1 MKLGSKKLVAALV
14 AACSA
19 IALTACG
26 GGGGGGGDSG
36 GGSAQVKPTIG
47 TQPANQSV
55 VTGSS
60 ATFAVIAA
68 GGGTLVYQWKKNG
81 TDISGASSSIYTT
94 PATNSADNDAV
105 FTVLVSNSAGT
116 STSNAAR
123 LAVTNFAVAPAISQQ
138 PENQSVVTGTSASFS
153 VSATGT
159 SPLSYQWKKNGADIP
174 GATASTYT
182 TPAAS
187 TCRTVVRFITVVVS
201 NSVDKATSSDARL
214 TVAAAA
220 VAPSITS
227 QPADQTVNAGQS
239 ASFSVTASG
248 TSPSYQWKKNG
259 ADIPGAL
266 SSTYTTPATS
276 IADNAAVFTVVVTN
290 TAGTVTSNHARLT
303 VTAVAVAPTI
313 TSQPTAQTVASGV
326 RATFTVA
333 ASGTGTLRYQWQKF
347 GADIAGATSPSYTT
361 SATVTDLDNGDLY
374 SVVVTDDVGSVSSSQ
389 ATLIVRK
396 YSLVVNASGG
406 TYATTECVR
415 DNSTG
420 LIWEG
425 KNANGSS
432 TRPGDGT
439 YTNYDDPDLLQKPL
453 NFANPA
459 GGSVKPTLEDINAST
474 NSIGYKNSVNASGL
488 CGFTDWRLPTVVE
501 LTGIKDA
508 GQPANPLI
516 DSMWFPNTQSTTYWT
531 STVNSYVSAAGNTVV
546 TNNAARIVFFYDG
559 YVFGLGAARYNV
571 YPVRLVRGPQ

>member
-1 MKLGSKKLVAALV
+1 MKLGSKLLVAVLV
-14 AACSA
+14 VACMA
-19 IALTACG
+19 IALTAC
-26 GGGGGGGDSG
+26 GGGGGGDSG

-187 TCRTVVRFITVVVS
+187 TEDSGAVYSVVVS

-227 QPADQTVNAGQS
+227 QPLAQTVNAGQV
-239 ASFSVTASG
+239 ASFSVKASG

-259 ADIPGAL
+259 EDISGAL
-266 SSTYTTPATS
+266 SSSYTIVAAS
-276 IADNAAVFTVVVTN
+276 MEDNAAVFSVVVSN
-290 TAGTVTSNHARLT
+290 SAGHVTSNEARLAVSPT
-303 VTAVAVAPTI
+303 PPTPPAPPAISTQPASQSVPLGVTA
-313 TSQPTAQTVASGV
+313 
-326 RATFTVA
+326 TFSVA
-333 ASGTGTLRYQWQKF
+333 ASGTGTLHYQWKKF
-347 GADIAGATSPSYTT
+347 GAPIDGATDSPSYTT
-361 SATVTDLDNGDLY
+361 PVTTIFDNGAQY
-374 SVVVTDDVGSVSSSQ
+374 SVVVTDGAGNTVSSSN
-389 ATLIVRK
+389 ATLVLSK
-396 YSLVVNASGG
+396 YSLVVKPRGG
-406 TYATTECVR
+406 TYEITECVK
-415 DNSTG
+415 DNGTG
-420 LIWEG
+420 LVWEG
-425 KNANGSS
+425 KTASPGSTS
-432 TRPGDGT
+432 RLGTST
-439 YTNYDDPDLLQKPL
+439 YTNFDNKNAAQH
-453 NFANPA
+453 FA
-459 GGSVKPTLEDINAST
+459 GTGYPTQDEIDAST
-474 NSIGYKNSVNASGL
+474 NSIGYITTVNAGSGL
-488 CGFTDWRLPTVVE
+488 CGYTDWRLPTKEE
-501 LTGIKDA
+501 LQGIRDA
-508 GQPANPLI
+508 GQTSAPQI
-516 DSMWFPNTQSTTYWT
+516 DKTWFPNTQDGSYWT
-531 STVNSYVSAAGNTVV
+531 SSPAGNGNDPSSATVIYFTSAFISGGGSRSSSLV
-546 TNNAARIVFFYDG
+546 HH
-559 YVFGLGAARYNV
+559 
-571 YPVRLVRGPQ
+571 VRLVRGNP

>member
-1 MKLGSKKLVAALV
+1 MKLGSKLLVAVLV
-14 AACSA
+14 VACSA

-26 GGGGGGGDSG
+26 GGGGDGSG

-94 PATNSADNDAV
+94 PATSSADNDAV

-187 TCRTVVRFITVVVS
+187 TEDSGAVYSVVVS
-201 NSVDKATSSDARL
+201 NSVDKATSNDARL

-227 QPADQTVNAGQS
+227 QPADQTVNAGQV
-239 ASFSVTASG
+239 ASFSVTTSG

-259 ADIPGAL
+259 ADIPGAI

-406 TYATTECVR
+406 TYAKTECVR

-439 YTNYDDPDLLQKPL
+439 YTNYDDPNLLQKPL
-453 NFANPA
+453 NFANTA
-459 GGSVKPTLEDINAST
+459 GGSVKPTLEEVNAST
-474 NSIGYKNSVNASGL
+474 NSIGYKNSVNTSGL

-508 GQPANPLI
+508 DQPANPLI

-546 TNNAARIVFFYDG
+546 TNNAARIVFFHDG
-559 YVFGLGAARYNV
+559 YVFGQGADRYNS

>member
-1 MKLGSKKLVAALV
+1 M
-14 AACSA
+14 
-19 IALTACG
+19 
-26 GGGGGGGDSG
+26 
-36 GGSAQVKPTIG
+36 
-47 TQPANQSV
+47 

-94 PATNSADNDAV
+94 PATSNADNDAV

-187 TCRTVVRFITVVVS
+187 TEDSGAVYSVVVS

-374 SVVVTDDVGSVSSSQ
+374 SVVVTDDVGSVSSNQ

-425 KNANGSS
+425 KKRLRQQHTS
-432 TRPGDGT
+432 
-439 YTNYDDPDLLQKPL
+439 
-453 NFANPA
+453 
-459 GGSVKPTLEDINAST
+459 
-474 NSIGYKNSVNASGL
+474 
-488 CGFTDWRLPTVVE
+488 WRWHLHQ
-501 LTGIKDA
+501 L
-508 GQPANPLI
+508 
-516 DSMWFPNTQSTTYWT
+516 
-531 STVNSYVSAAGNTVV
+531 
-546 TNNAARIVFFYDG
+546 
-559 YVFGLGAARYNV
+559 
-571 YPVRLVRGPQ
+571 